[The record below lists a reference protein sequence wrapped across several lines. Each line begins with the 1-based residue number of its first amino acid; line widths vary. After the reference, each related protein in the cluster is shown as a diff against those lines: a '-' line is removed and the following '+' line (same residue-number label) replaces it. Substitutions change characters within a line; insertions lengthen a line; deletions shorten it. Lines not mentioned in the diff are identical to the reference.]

1 VWIFGT
7 EHEVPLRIRPRYVPD
22 VRDNPGKIGLR
33 FTERPRPGPMD
44 RWTDRIFE
52 KLRKLRISPNENA
65 GFRQQKTLIY
75 QTLGDFR

>member
-1 VWIFGT
+1 MDKNGT

-44 RWTDRIFE
+44 RSH
-52 KLRKLRISPNENA
+52 LRKAEETEDFTQRKCGISPTKNA
-65 GFRQQKTLIY
+65 DLPNIGGF
-75 QTLGDFR
+75 